1 MYITKQNWLPTI
13 INFAVTL
20 FFLSIFIVKGGYNA
34 APVLLM
40 LISLGYGIYSLIKR
54 TLLNLSKV
62 DKWLIYSYLFY
73 FFTASRVV
81 FLIPIL
87 FLLLKYP
94 IKTCVLN
101 YAIPLGGMSST
112 CVALYDNLC

>member
-1 MYITKQNWLPTI
+1 MRDI
-13 INFAVTL
+13 
-20 FFLSIFIVKGGYNA
+20 
-34 APVLLM
+34 
-40 LISLGYGIYSLIKR
+40 
-54 TLLNLSKV
+54 
-62 DKWLIYSYLFY
+62 D
-73 FFTASRVV
+73 TASRVV

-112 CVALYDNLC
+112 CVALYDKFMLNLRPEQNPRIMHIQGGDISMSLGIFSLVIALYAHQKKT